1 MSVASDSIDAT
12 SLFDHFW
19 DLEDPRVNRGN
30 NHPLFELMVMSV
42 VSAACG
48 ANHWTDVERFVHSK
62 LEWFSKYLSMEHGVP
77 SHDTFGRVFSRLDTK
92 QFLTCLQNWIQSLRL
107 DMSGQAVAIDG
118 KTLRH
123 SFDNATGVGAL
134 HVVNAWASG
143 LRFCLGQVAV
153 SDKSNEIPAV
163 PKLLELLDL
172 QGAVVTLDAMHCQAD
187 TAEAIQEQEAD
198 YVLSVKRN
206 QPSLFKT
213 LDDLF
218 LKNEVTIR
226 RHTTRDKGHNR
237 EETREYAVAAA
248 PKSLKAKWR
257 GVQSVGMVFR
267 TVTNRA
273 TGKTTEELQYFIS
286 SLPPKVQLLAKY
298 VRGHWG
304 VENSLHWSLD
314 VTFAE
319 DQSRIRKGNGPEIAS
334 IFRRLALTLLQQDK
348 TIKDNIR
355 GKRLKAG
362 WDNAILDKLFRG
374 FFKN

>member
-1 MSVASDSIDAT
+1 MLVQSDSIDA
-12 SLFDHFW
+12 SGLFDHFR
-19 DLEDPRVNRGN
+19 DLTDPRANRGN
-30 NHPLFELMVMSV
+30 NHSLFERVAMSV
-42 VSAACG
+42 VSGACG
-48 ANHWTDVERFVHSK
+48 ANYWTDVERFVRSK
-62 LEWFSKYLSMEHGVP
+62 FDWFSKYLSMENGVP
-77 SHDTFGRVFSRLDTK
+77 SHDTFGRVFARLDTK
-92 QFLTCLQNWIQSLRL
+92 EFLTCLQDWIQSLRL
-107 DMSGQAVAIDG
+107 DMAGQAVAIDG

-123 SFDNATGVGAL
+123 SFDNATGTKAL
-134 HVVNAWASG
+134 HVVNAWAGG
-143 LRFCLGQVAV
+143 LRLCLGQVSV

-187 TAEAIQEQEAD
+187 TAEAIQKEKAD

-286 SLPPKVQLLAKY
+286 SLPPKVQLFAKY
-298 VRGHWG
+298 G
-304 VENSLHWSLD
+304 
-314 VTFAE
+314 
-319 DQSRIRKGNGPEIAS
+319 
-334 IFRRLALTLLQQDK
+334 
-348 TIKDNIR
+348 
-355 GKRLKAG
+355 
-362 WDNAILDKLFRG
+362 
-374 FFKN
+374 

>member
-1 MSVASDSIDAT
+1 MSVQSDSIDA
-12 SLFDHFW
+12 SGLFNHFR

-30 NHPLFELMVMSV
+30 NHSLFEMVVMSV
-42 VSAACG
+42 VAAACG
-48 ANHWTDVERFVHSK
+48 ANYWTDVERFVHSK
-62 LEWFSKYLSMEHGVP
+62 LDWFLKYLTLEHGVP
-77 SHDTFGRVFSRLDTK
+77 SHDTFGRAFARLDTK
-92 QFLTCLQNWIQSLRL
+92 QFLTCLQNWIQSLQL
-107 DMSGQAVAIDG
+107 DMNGQAVAIDG

-123 SFDNATGVGAL
+123 SFDNATGLGAL
-134 HVVNAWASG
+134 HVVNAWACG

-172 QGAVVTLDAMHCQAD
+172 QGAVVTLDAMHCQAA
-187 TAEAIQEQEAD
+187 TAEAIQEQKAD

-206 QPSLFKT
+206 QPTLFYT
-213 LDDLF
+213 LDELF
-218 LKNEVTIR
+218 LNGEVTIR
-226 RHTTRDKGHNR
+226 RHTTREKGHHR
-237 EETREYAVAAA
+237 EEVREYAVAAA
-248 PKSLKAKWR
+248 PQHLQSKWK

-273 TGKTTEELQYFIS
+273 TGETTEELQYFIS
-286 SLPPKVQLLAKY
+286 SLPPKVRALAKY
-298 VRGHWG
+298 VRGHWS
-304 VENSLHWSLD
+304 VENSLHWTLD

-319 DQSRIRKGNGPEIAS
+319 DSSRIRKGNGAETAS

-362 WDNAILDKLFRG
+362 WDNDFLIQVLLA
-374 FFKN
+374 